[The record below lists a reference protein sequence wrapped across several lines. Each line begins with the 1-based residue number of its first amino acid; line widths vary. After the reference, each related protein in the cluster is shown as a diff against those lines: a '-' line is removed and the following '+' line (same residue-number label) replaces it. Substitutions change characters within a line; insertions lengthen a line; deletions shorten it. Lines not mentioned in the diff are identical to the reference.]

1 MKNKMSIFVDL
12 YGCPYSL
19 MDKIKDSGSFDCGSI
34 PHGGTKVWT
43 DFKSV
48 QTFYILVISTPTTR
62 KIVYISEYG
71 RVNEGKSLVFSATNV
86 RPSPLSITL
95 LSSMPCET
103 VSTT

>member
-43 DFKSV
+43 DNICPDFL
-48 QTFYILVISTPTTR
+48 YIGYKYSDDAEDC
-62 KIVYISEYG
+62 VYFRIWKGE
-71 RVNEGKSLVFSATNV
+71 
-86 RPSPLSITL
+86 
-95 LSSMPCET
+95 
-103 VSTT
+103 